1 MNRTTIAGLAIAAA
15 AALTLAWA
23 PTAASAT
30 EIPQCERGQ
39 VASSWD
45 GGNGFT
51 LSTQNGASD
60 CGVWL
65 TSYTGAERQLTPGDY
80 SHHQIAREWAWAQ
93 ITAVPTVYTVALPA
107 CDNVQVDAYL
117 GALQL
122 DLPHGDLG
130 AAWIAGGVIER
141 PGLEC
146 QPEPQPP
153 VVTEPPVVVPP
164 VVTPEPEPTPEE
176 TPSTPTT
183 PAPEPSEPPTEQP
196 TEPSTPPT
204 ISPKPEQPDVDLPET
219 PAAPVSPPS
228 SAPPAATPTPVV
240 APTAS
245 PSARLVSA
253 PTDSLAY
260 TGAESNGPLSLV
272 AGGLLLAGIS
282 LAVGGHLYRR
292 RMDKRETA

>member
-30 EIPQCERGQ
+30 EIPPCERGQ

-51 LSTQNGASD
+51 LSTQNGAAD

-93 ITAVPTVYTVALPA
+93 LTATPTVHTVALPA

-146 QPEPQPP
+146 QPG
-153 VVTEPPVVVPP
+153 PPVVVPP

-204 ISPKPEQPDVDLPET
+204 VSPEPEQPAVSPEPTT
-219 PAAPVSPPS
+219 PAGPVLPPSPAPVV
-228 SAPPAATPTPVV
+228 ATPAPVV
-240 APTAS
+240 APTGS
-245 PSARLVSA
+245 PSARLTSA

-260 TGAESNGPLSLV
+260 TGAESNGPLSLA